1 MLRDL
6 FINLTILVTFHYLL
20 MLVFKE
26 NFLKKEDTLLR
37 QIFKGMISGLL
48 GVLLMFFSIKAGP
61 AIIDLRHIPLILT
74 AFYGG
79 IAQTFIA
86 ACVIIIGRLLI
97 EANVA
102 SFINIFSMIFIAT
115 ASFLIAERHIN
126 HVVKMLLS
134 ITMSNVIAT
143 ILFIIIV
150 NERSFELHAAY
161 WMFSYIAGLFNFY
174 VIEHQT
180 KAYQML
186 NLYKFQAHYD
196 FLTGVLNKR
205 KFDEILSDAFSLN
218 LKQPIH
224 QMSLIYLDID
234 YFKTINDQYGHHEG
248 DIVLKEIGTRLIKNT
263 RSSDYIGRIGGEEF
277 AVLLPNCSVE
287 KTWQIAERLRKK
299 MADQPIYLQ
308 NGTSIHITVSIGC
321 AYDAGTSENIKQLP
335 IIADQELYK
344 AKQSGRNQVSFSGR
358 KREHL
363 T

>member
-6 FINLTILVTFHYLL
+6 FINLTILVTFHYLF

-37 QIFKGMISGLL
+37 QLCKGMLSGLL

-86 ACVIIIGRLLI
+86 ACIVIIGRLLI

-102 SFINIFSMIFIAT
+102 SFINIFSMMIIAT

-134 ITMSNVIAT
+134 ITISNVIAT
-143 ILFIIIV
+143 ILFITIV
-150 NERSFELHAAY
+150 HETSFELHFAY
-161 WMFSYIAGLFNFY
+161 WIFSYIAGLFNFY

-180 KAYQML
+180 KAYQLL

-205 KFDEILSDAFSLN
+205 KFDEVLSHAFSTKW
-218 LKQPIH
+218 KQSIH

-234 YFKTINDQYGHHEG
+234 YFKSINDQYGHHEG

-263 RSSDYIGRIGGEEF
+263 RSSDFIGRIGGEEF

-287 KTWQIAERLRKK
+287 KTWQIAERLRRKI
-299 MADQPIYLQ
+299 ADQPIYLQ
-308 NGTSIHITVSIGC
+308 DGTSIQTTVSIGC
-321 AYDAGTSENIKQLP
+321 AYYPGTHTDIKKLP

-344 AKQSGRNQVSFSGR
+344 AKQSGRNQVSFSER
-358 KREHL
+358 MRNHL

>member
-1 MLRDL
+1 MLKDL
-6 FINLTILVTFHYLL
+6 FINLTILVTFHYLFI
-20 MLVFKE
+20 LVFKE

-37 QIFKGMISGLL
+37 QLCKGMLSGLL

-79 IAQTFIA
+79 IAQTMIA
-86 ACVIIIGRLLI
+86 AFIVIIGRLLI

-102 SFINIFSMIFIAT
+102 SFSNIFSMMIIAT
-115 ASFLIAERHIN
+115 ASFLIAERHMN
-126 HVVKMLLS
+126 HVIKMLLS
-134 ITMSNVIAT
+134 ITISNVLAS
-143 ILFIIIV
+143 ILFIIIA
-150 NERSFELHAAY
+150 NETFIEVHIAY
-161 WMFSYIAGLFNFY
+161 WIFSYIAGLFNFY

-180 KAYQML
+180 KAYQLL

-205 KFDEILSDAFSLN
+205 KFDEVLSDAFTMK

-248 DIVLKEIGTRLIKNT
+248 DIVLKEIGNRLIKNT

-277 AVLLPNCSVE
+277 AVLLPNCTIE

-299 MADQPIYLQ
+299 IADQPMYLQ
-308 NGTSIHITVSIGC
+308 NGKSIHITVSLGC
-321 AYDAGTSENIKQLP
+321 AYSHGTSADIKQLP

-344 AKQSGRNQVSFSGR
+344 AKESGRNQVSFSER
-358 KREHL
+358 KRDHL

>member
-6 FINLTILVTFHYLL
+6 FINLTILVTFHYLF

-37 QIFKGMISGLL
+37 QICKGMISGLL

-86 ACVIIIGRLLI
+86 ACVVIIGRLLI
-97 EANVA
+97 EANVG

-115 ASFLIAERHIN
+115 ASFLIAERHLN
-126 HVVKMLLS
+126 HVLKMLLS
-134 ITMSNVIAT
+134 ITISNVIAT
-143 ILFIIIV
+143 ILFITIV
-150 NERSFELHAAY
+150 HETSFELHFTY
-161 WMFSYIAGLFNFY
+161 WIFSYIAGLFNFY
-174 VIEHQT
+174 IIEHQT
-180 KAYQML
+180 KSYQLL

-205 KFDEILSDAFSLN
+205 KFEEVLSDAFLMK
-218 LKQPIH
+218 LKQPTH

-234 YFKTINDQYGHHEG
+234 YFKSINDQYGHHEG
-248 DIVLKEIGTRLIKNT
+248 DIVLKEIGTRLMKNT

-287 KTWQIAERLRKK
+287 KTWQIAERLRRKI
-299 MADQPIYLQ
+299 ADQPIYLQ
-308 NGTSIHITVSIGC
+308 NGTSIQITVSLGC
-321 AYDAGTSENIKQLP
+321 AYFPGTSANINQLP
-335 IIADQELYK
+335 ITADQELYK
-344 AKQSGRNQVSFSGR
+344 AKQSGRNQVSFSER
-358 KREHL
+358 RRDHL

>member
-1 MLRDL
+1 MLKDL
-6 FINLTILVTFHYLL
+6 FINLTILVTFHYLF

-37 QIFKGMISGLL
+37 QICKGMLSGLL
-48 GVLLMFFSIKAGP
+48 GVLLMFFSIKTGP

-79 IAQTFIA
+79 IAQTMIA
-86 ACVIIIGRLLI
+86 AFVVIIGRLLI
-97 EANVA
+97 EANIA
-102 SFINIFSMIFIAT
+102 SSINIFSMMFIAT
-115 ASFLIAERHIN
+115 SSFLIAERHMN

-134 ITMSNVIAT
+134 ITIGNVMAT
-143 ILFIIIV
+143 SLFIMV
-150 NERSFELHAAY
+150 VHETSFQLHFTY
-161 WMFSYIAGLFNFY
+161 WIFSYIAGLFNFY

-180 KAYQML
+180 KAYQLL

-205 KFDEILSDAFSLN
+205 KFDEVLSDAFTKK

-277 AVLLPNCSVE
+277 AVFLPNCTIE

-299 MADQPIYLQ
+299 IADQPIYLK
-308 NGTSIHITVSIGC
+308 NGMSIHTTVSIGC
-321 AYDAGTSENIKQLP
+321 AYSYGTSADIKQLP

-344 AKQSGRNQVSFSGR
+344 AKESGRNQVSFSER
-358 KREHL
+358 KKDQL

>member
-6 FINLTILVTFHYLL
+6 FINLTVLVTFHYLF

-37 QIFKGMISGLL
+37 QLCKGLASGLL
-48 GVLLMFFSIKAGP
+48 GVVLMFFSIKTGP

-79 IAQTFIA
+79 IAQTFVA
-86 ACVIIIGRLLI
+86 AGVVIIGRLLFEVNI
-97 EANVA
+97 A
-102 SFINIFSMIFIAT
+102 SFVNIFSMLLIVT
-115 ASFLIAERHIN
+115 ASYMIAERHIN
-126 HVVKMLLS
+126 HIVKMLLS
-134 ITMSNVIAT
+134 ITISSTIAS
-143 ILFIIIV
+143 ILFITVVHEASI
-150 NERSFELHAAY
+150 ELHLAY
-161 WMFSYIAGLFNFY
+161 WVFSYIAGLFNFY

-180 KAYQML
+180 KAYQLL
-186 NLYKFQAHYD
+186 NLYRFQAHYD

-205 KFDEILSDAFSLN
+205 KFDEVLDLAFSMRW
-218 LKQPIH
+218 KQPLQQI
-224 QMSLIYLDID
+224 SLIYLDID
-234 YFKTINDQYGHHEG
+234 YFKSINDQYGHHEG
-248 DIVLKEIGTRLIKNT
+248 DIVLKEIGTRLMKNT

-299 MADQPIYLQ
+299 LADQPIYLE
-308 NGTSIHITVSIGC
+308 NGTSIQITVSIGC
-321 AYDAGTSENIKQLP
+321 AYYPGTLTDIKQLP

-344 AKQSGRNQVSFSGR
+344 AKQSGRNQVSFSER
-358 KREHL
+358 KREHY